1 MFRVSPPCRTART
14 TCPKSRC
21 WFNTQDYLAAVCSG
35 AYPIKCVK
43 YFLFVLHARVRLF
56 PPFVLGRLYHGLC
69 SVNLTFSFCDPF
81 RQLTRVAGRTWQ
93 ESRRQ
98 EDRLRNFLSP
108 APSSSLH
115 LARSHRQQALMLPVI
130 PGTSIH
136 SWLHGDFQFLWTD
149 VLSSTGQSTSCLE
162 PPAQRFSSTLDR

>member
-1 MFRVSPPCRTART
+1 M
-14 TCPKSRC
+14 
-21 WFNTQDYLAAVCSG
+21 AVCSG
-35 AYPIKCVK
+35 AYPIKCVE

-69 SVNLTFSFCDPF
+69 SVNLTFLFCDHF

-108 APSSSLH
+108 APSSNLCLTS
-115 LARSHRQQALMLPVI
+115 SHRQQALMLPVT

-149 VLSSTGQSTSCLE
+149 VLSSMGQSTSCLE
-162 PPAQRFSSTLDR
+162 PLAQRFSSTLYR